1 MLQNIFPLRSF
12 NAQCVHG
19 IWCIVHDHKKLGFLS
34 VSLHLMPQISWL
46 FLLPTVG
53 LAMLVKCEPLIFTSG
68 SASSRSC
75 RELSVTIPNTWRVFS
90 VRISPSSLEKER
102 YEINHETEIFGGFQ
116 HVPKLDNSISTI
128 FLEEGKLLK
137 HILNCNQYS
146 ALILQE
152 TG

>member
-1 MLQNIFPLRSF
+1 MLQHFFFLRSF

-19 IWCIVHDHKKLGFLS
+19 IKCIVHDHKKLGFLS
-34 VSLHLMPQISWL
+34 VNLHLMPQISWL

-53 LAMLVKCEPLIFTSG
+53 LAMLVKCEPLIFMSG

-90 VRISPSSLEKER
+90 VRISPSSLERDRKS
-102 YEINHETEIFGGFQ
+102 TMQLKTFFGVFQ
-116 HVPKLDNSISTI
+116 PVPKLHNAIFTN

-137 HILNCNQYS
+137 HIFNWN
-146 ALILQE
+146 
-152 TG
+152 